1 MDAAKQIKELRE
13 STGMSRKDFSEHTGI
28 PVRTLGD
35 WEAASRTH
43 PEYIAFEFASWVSP
57 EFKRYI
63 IKDYKR
69 LKTEEN
75 SRYPIL
81 MQVKQIYLIQYY
93 LVRQQKSGVTAIQM
107 KKETSE
113 MADIFHSVIIVG
125 I

>member
-1 MDAAKQIKELRE
+1 
-13 STGMSRKDFSEHTGI
+13 MSRKDFSEHTGI
-28 PVRTLGD
+28 PVRTLED
-35 WEAASRTH
+35 WEAARRTP
-43 PEYIAFEFASWVSP
+43 PEYIVFEFASWVSP
-57 EFKRYI
+57 EFKLYI

-113 MADIFHSVIIVG
+113 MADIFRNVIIVG